1 MAFSST
7 QQDIANLDDL
17 SSLPTANSYHS
28 SLSHTV
34 ITTVSPFLEL
44 AKSFNALLLHVHF
57 LKWPKDEG
65 AGLNK
70 MFGAMTTISM
80 GTNLLALQEAKLTEA
95 ILKSFLEESKVATRY
110 IEGVIVM
117 IETMKIDQASI
128 FEEEEIEELQGF
140 CTRAESFG
148 TKLLALGI
156 GIKWSKVF
164 IPDNSIAKRVC
175 LPHLKSW
182 DLTLLPEEVAD
193 LEKAYRTLDPT
204 GYRQYLSLIDSKAK
218 ECDSSDKEY
227 DEKCI
232 NQVSELVNES
242 IFRHSSE
249 DNINL
254 QKAPSFAS
262 AKTAVDDTSSTN
274 PEKNT
279 GNKIHYEAKNLHYVP
294 AHKIQHWCRWTWFD
308 LKIWPYRSTYI
319 LEEWLTSSNP
329 LHSAEISKI
338 KQRFQDAARR
348 KMYGC
353 GMRMEIKAGGDVE
366 RQMQEDCLRDV
377 VNRLGEKAEKTLLQ
391 LCEGGHDI
399 VHNDGSVRKYTIEA
413 IEAREPRGIF
423 NEPKIMGLEESL
435 KMKRDL
441 EFGRRK
447 WWKKVRDFKGKEW
460 WVDGKKKEWWLEAEK
475 VEWVVVLKVE
485 EIERPKKF
493 MQSPWNVITEGKT
506 NVSQEVRSSVG
517 QGGKNTAQDNKGVNA
532 GNVIEKKDTKEE
544 VTMGIEE
551 AERRMRILVKRL
563 YVEENGDEKREM

>member
-1 MAFSST
+1 MAFSSA

-28 SLSHTV
+28 SLSHTA

-57 LKWPKDEG
+57 LKWPKGER

-110 IEGVIVM
+110 VEGVIVM

-148 TKLLALGI
+148 TKLLALGM

-164 IPDNSIAKRVC
+164 IPDNSIANGVC
-175 LPHLKSW
+175 LPDLKSW

-227 DEKCI
+227 DKKCI

-242 IFRHSSE
+242 IVRQSSE

-294 AHKIQHWCRWTWFD
+294 AHKIQHWCRWTC
-308 LKIWPYRSTYI
+308 K
-319 LEEWLTSSNP
+319 E
-329 LHSAEISKI
+329 
-338 KQRFQDAARR
+338 

-399 VHNDGSVRKYTIEA
+399 DHNDGSVRKYTIEA

-475 VEWVVVLKVE
+475 VEWVVVLKVK